1 MGEDAFCCL
10 FSGLRRLLCCTRVG
24 QRRSEETPAQSTP
37 TDEVTVTAAPTTTI
51 NCNNNCGIKILLQNC
66 VCCGGGGNIVNNN
79 GPLSMSST
87 DAKSG
92 WKATLQNTVL
102 SGPPRIP
109 KANFSFEK
117 LFLSGDGKLNCESTN
132 LHFHP
137 SQRANRTLGGGVCGL
152 SREGLASLDIP
163 PSLSSLLQH

>member
-66 VCCGGGGNIVNNN
+66 VCCGGGGNIVNN